1 MSLGASEPPPPA
13 PRRAGLYVVFLGL
26 ACEAL
31 GFVLLSRGS
40 MTAAP
45 LLLVGSFA
53 VMGLGIWIGWD

>member
-1 MSLGASEPPPPA
+1 VSASAPSVEPVA
-13 PRRAGLYVVFLGL
+13 PGRLGLYVVFIGI

-40 MTAAP
+40 TTAAP
-45 LLLVGSFA
+45 LLLVGGFA